1 MIRNIAIALST
12 AALLIL
18 VGCEKELDSP
28 PVRTLPVGQVMTVAQ
43 LRALFTGVP
52 HTFTGDS
59 SVYAVVTADEE
70 SGNLYKNVYVQD
82 HTGAIVLRLIN
93 SGGLYQGDS
102 IRIYLPGTILGAYNG
117 LLQLDNVDVDNNVV
131 KQAAGV
137 EKLPELVTIA
147 QITPAMQGRLVKLD
161 GVEFVVSEACN
172 GLTYADAAGQETLN
186 RTLTDCSG
194 TVLVRNSGY
203 ANFAG
208 QQLPSGNGSIIAVV
222 GQFNDDMQLFI
233 RRVSEV
239 QMNGA
244 RCAPCP
250 VPCAAAASL
259 SQDFATAVTNVDF
272 AADCWYNQAQ
282 VGSRFWRG
290 TSVSG
295 NMAVQATAFGSS
307 NASDVSWLVT
317 APVSFQPGMVL
328 SFRSQRGFGVATH
341 DPFALFVSTNYTGL
355 NLATANWTQVT
366 GFPYANTSTA
376 DQVWV
381 DSGPIDLS
389 AALPGGFSGSFVV
402 GFRYTGSGTG
412 GETTNFRIDDVA
424 IQ

>member
-1 MIRNIAIALST
+1 MIRNIAIALSA

-137 EKLPELVTIA
+137 QKQPELVTIA
-147 QITPAMQGRLVKLD
+147 QINTVYTPAWSHPLQAKLVRIE
-161 GVEFVVSEACN
+161 GVEFVASEV
-172 GLTYADAAGQETLN
+172 GQTYANAATQETVN
-186 RTLTDCSG
+186 RTLTDCNASI
-194 TVLVRNSGY
+194 LVRNSGY

-208 QQLPSGNGSIIAVV
+208 EPIPAGNGNLIAVV

-233 RRVSEV
+233 RKVSEV
-239 QMNGA
+239 LLNGPRCSGALPILQKDFNDANVTSGGWSTWSDNNIPWTTNSVGSFDGTSYGQCRNFINSVNVPGEAWLISPAVDLSGATNPGLSFITACNYNGA
-244 RCAPCP
+244 QLQVLVSTDYVSGAPSTGVWTP
-250 VPCAAAASL
+250 LTPTLSSGTWTWTPSGTLPLTGYLVP
-259 SQDFATAVTNVDF
+259 NVHVAF
-272 AADCWYNQAQ
+272 KYT
-282 VGSRFWRG
+282 G
-290 TSVSG
+290 TSTDGKTWELDNISI
-295 NMAVQATAFGSS
+295 AE
-307 NASDVSWLVT
+307 L
-317 APVSFQPGMVL
+317 
-328 SFRSQRGFGVATH
+328 
-341 DPFALFVSTNYTGL
+341 
-355 NLATANWTQVT
+355 
-366 GFPYANTSTA
+366 
-376 DQVWV
+376 
-381 DSGPIDLS
+381 
-389 AALPGGFSGSFVV
+389 
-402 GFRYTGSGTG
+402 
-412 GETTNFRIDDVA
+412 
-424 IQ
+424 